1 MFIIFPGSTNT
12 IKNLNYLDINLM
24 NDNNIT
30 NIYKREEKKLYEIK
44 W

>member
-1 MFIIFPGSTNT
+1 
-12 IKNLNYLDINLM
+12 LDINLM